1 MDFTKLLISFI
12 LFVFTYVEIHVFP
25 PSSVHL
31 FSSFLSFL
39 HSLSE

>member
-1 MDFTKLLISFI
+1 MDFIQLLIYFI
-12 LFVFTYVEIHVFP
+12 LFVFTYVEIQVFP
-25 PSSVHL
+25 PNSVHL